1 MANTLWCL
9 RVGREEGGAQV
20 IPIIVTFKRAGFVC
34 HFEMLGLRIQNEG
47 DRRWYL
53 LKGNMVGQMSS

>member
-9 RVGREEGGAQV
+9 RVGMEEGGAQV

-34 HFEMLGLRIQNEG
+34 HIEMLGLRIQVRDTFGFRIVMRGKENG
-47 DRRWYL
+47 L
-53 LKGNMVGQMSS
+53 